1 MHPVAPAHGARRLR
15 VVAKQQQ
22 ARRVRPA
29 ACQRPVALQQPGGPR
44 DPLWQDNNTVSKG
57 TTLFNFL
64 LCWVCGLYVRRTL
77 YKRGRET
84 VPLRPRGGYK
94 YVGLN
99 VGTEQLFVCV
109 CVQPPGKRV
118 ADLSVQA
125 KVDVYLWYGTSS
137 DAVHMLDGLPA
148 GFSAATGG
156 AVASCP
162 PAALLCAGE
171 GRTDR
176 PPPCFCLSP
185 KSCLT
190 TTEHE
195 PVFSICVWHQMR

>member
-57 TTLFNFL
+57 THSSTSYSGGFVAFMCVE
-64 LCWVCGLYVRRTL
+64 LCIKVAARRYPCVQVRWSECRH
-77 YKRGRET
+77 RAA
-84 VPLRPRGGYK
+84 
-94 YVGLN
+94 
-99 VGTEQLFVCV
+99 VCV
-109 CVQPPGKRV
+109 CLQPPGKRV

-176 PPPCFCLSP
+176 PLPCFCLSP

-195 PVFSICVWHQMR
+195 PVFGICVCHQMR